1 MTDDTEFESM
11 RKPTPSRNWMIL
23 HAVLRTLTGVF
34 LAASTL
40 GQPAPSG
47 PVTTTPQ
54 FVSPQDLG
62 LTTTPTLTATP
73 LIQSPPTITPSPQLL
88 PSEQLG
94 PILIDG
100 TTHRTQEAITVRV
113 RVGRSVDP
121 ITCSWT
127 LQDTGQTTPLGAP
140 ISTTSID
147 ANTNEKV
154 FTFTPQ
160 AAGTYVVNCTGIATT
175 VNGQRPV
182 SAAGTPFAV
191 EAKG

>member
-1 MTDDTEFESM
+1 M
-11 RKPTPSRNWMIL
+11 RKPTPARIRTIW
-23 HAVLRTLTGVF
+23 HAGALALTSFV
-34 LAASTL
+34 LAACTL
-40 GQPAPSG
+40 GQPAPSE

-54 FVSPQDLG
+54 FVAPQDLG
-62 LTTTPTLTATP
+62 VTITPTLTPTS

-88 PSEQLG
+88 PAEQLG

-100 TTHRTQEAITVRV
+100 TAHRTQEAITVRV

-140 ISTTSID
+140 VSTTSID